1 MDCKQ
6 AKELMWEKDLPAE
19 FFEHIETCPECKSE
33 YELVKKTKTALS
45 SKDDLTER
53 ILVAAMLDKRRR
65 TALRITRIAAVFLVV
80 FAVGVF
86 GKLALDSG
94 LKTAN
99 DCEMNFAPTTEYKS
113 ESSTVG
119 GTQNGFFE
127 TFDGAM
133 SEDAAEAEPMTP
145 EEPMEKPVAEDREEI
160 MEETVEDL
168 PTVESDRVYA
178 DDVGML
184 MNVYKD
190 MHSLSYHTADI
201 IVSGD
206 DVSGVCD
213 TLFELGAEK
222 VDSHIEIDGDF
233 YFEAQDLLVRAGFDI
248 LYVSSSESVNKTLI
262 YFEDLMK

>member
-6 AKELMWEKDLPAE
+6 AKELMWEKDLSAE
-19 FFEHIETCPECKSE
+19 FLEHIESCPECKSE
-33 YELVKKTKTALS
+33 YELIKRTKTALS
-45 SKDDLTER
+45 SKDNLTER
-53 ILVAAMLDKRRR
+53 ILVAATLDKRRR
-65 TALRITRIAAVFLVV
+65 TALKITRIAAVFLVV
-80 FAVGVF
+80 FAVGIF
-86 GKLALDSG
+86 AKLALESG

-99 DCEMNFAPTTEYKS
+99 DCEMEFAPTTQNKS
-113 ESSTVG
+113 ESSTVV

-127 TFDGAM
+127 TFDGALGC
-133 SEDAAEAEPMTP
+133 DRAEAE
-145 EEPMEKPVAEDREEI
+145 EPMASEESMDKPVVED
-160 MEETVEDL
+160 MEEAVEGL
-168 PTVESDRVYA
+168 PTVESDRVYS

-190 MHSLSYHTADI
+190 IHSLSYHTADI

-222 VDSHIEIDGDF
+222 VDLHVEIDGDF